1 MATQP
6 QNDGPAFGGSI
17 SFSKVVDLSWPV
29 HPGIPQWPGDPVV
42 EFETVAEIGNDGEKD
57 GYFLRRFSMGEHSG
71 THLSAPS
78 SFQTGVPGHPGTA
91 GLSPQDLVRPA
102 IVIDVAALAETDR
115 DYALTMN
122 DVLDWES
129 DHGPVPQGC
138 VALLRT
144 GWQARW
150 SSPHDYLGGTSAD
163 QLHFPGFG
171 LDAARLLLEGRDVAG
186 IGTDTA
192 GAEPGADTGFSVS
205 RLALENRLIVLENLT
220 NLDLLP
226 FTGALLVI
234 GLLRLE
240 GGSGGPASVTALVP

>member
-1 MATQP
+1 M
-6 QNDGPAFGGSI
+6 
-17 SFSKVVDLSWPV
+17 
-29 HPGIPQWPGDPVV
+29 
-42 EFETVAEIGNDGEKD
+42 EFEIVADVGKD

-78 SFQTGVPGHPGTA
+78 SFHPDAPGHQGF
-91 GLSPQDLVRPA
+91 SPNDLVRPA
-102 IVIDVAALAETDR
+102 IVIDVAAQAEADR
-115 DYALTMN
+115 DYTLSMN

-150 SSPHDYLGGTSAD
+150 NSPPDYLGGSAAD
-163 QLHFPGFG
+163 GLHFPGFG
-171 LDAARLLLEGRDVAG
+171 LDAVKLLIEGRNVAG
-186 IGTDTA
+186 FGTDTA
-192 GAEPGADTGFSVS
+192 GAEPGTDHEFSAS
-205 RLALENRLIVLENLT
+205 RLALETRRIVLENLT

-226 FTGALLVI
+226 PTGALLVI